1 MNRFHFLLALSIFV
15 ATTALFLRS
24 STAAADIGCPVGQ
37 VVQGIDVETG
47 KFVCVPGS
55 GGTVAQLV
63 DRDGLVVGQYMG
75 HGIVSREING
85 YRVDICCITTTG
97 RSVNDVSVAFL
108 YSSANCEGARYF
120 FADPT
125 THDFLFRIGSLLN
138 TGDIVFGGDPI
149 TTITPLSYSSEFEG
163 CVAITETGHENLP
176 VQPALSVPLSSL
188 GAPPFRV
195 K

>member
-1 MNRFHFLLALSIFV
+1 MKRFRFLLALSIFV
-15 ATTALFLRS
+15 ATTALFAWNAD
-24 STAAADIGCPVGQ
+24 AANIGCPAGQ
-37 VVQGIDVETG
+37 VLQGINVGTG
-47 KFVCVPGS
+47 EFVCVPGS
-55 GGTVAQLV
+55 GTVARLV
-63 DRDGLVVGQYMG
+63 DRDDLVVGQYMG

-97 RSVNDVSVAFL
+97 RPVNDVSVAFL
-108 YSSANCEGARYF
+108 YSTANCEGTRYF

-125 THDFLFRIGSLLN
+125 THNFLFRIGSLLN
-138 TGDIVFGGDPI
+138 TGDIVFAGDPA
-149 TTITPLSYSSEFEG
+149 TTITPLSYFSETEG
-163 CVAITETGHENLP
+163 CVPITETGSENLP